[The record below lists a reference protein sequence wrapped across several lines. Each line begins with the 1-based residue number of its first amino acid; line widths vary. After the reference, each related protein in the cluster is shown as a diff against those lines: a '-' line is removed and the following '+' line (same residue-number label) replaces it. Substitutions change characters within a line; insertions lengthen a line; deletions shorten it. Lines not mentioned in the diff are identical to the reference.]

1 MNIAGLIDDVGFEA
15 AEVVYV
21 LYPECV
27 DLGAVEVGGFQ
38 VEFGELIE
46 VGDLKAF
53 TVFDTTETTRYKK

>member
-1 MNIAGLIDDVGFEA
+1 MNIAGLIDGVGFES

-27 DLGAVEVGGFQ
+27 DFGAVEMGGFQ

-53 TVFDTTETTRYKK
+53 TVFNATKTTR